1 MAINKN
7 IIYDALKAQFE
18 AKRQKALATL
28 TIYLTNPVG
37 IGEHPQHLDEMV
49 KLAEQLAEA
58 DDVVKTLEK
67 TFEAPETS
75 TETSTEAYPKA

>member
-67 TFEAPETS
+67 TFESPETS
-75 TETSTEAYPKA
+75 TETPTEAYPKG